1 MPNYLRVT
9 LHFLQPA
16 CHGRGDRGEPE
27 WPPSPLRLFQAMVS
41 AAAARWNERTQLET
55 ATPALRWLEAQP
67 APTII
72 APAASPSDA
81 RYRLY
86 VPDNVGD
93 LVAGSWSRGG
103 TGSMADYRTEKDVR
117 PTRLQVP
124 PGDLMGEE
132 AAVHYLWEINGSEFE
147 VHQEILLGTVRSI
160 THLGWGVDMV
170 AAEASIFSDSEAKR
184 LDGERWRPVDD
195 RDANDLRVAVPGT
208 LAALLAR
215 HAAFLDRVGSDGFR
229 PVPPLTMFRTVGYRR
244 ATDAPGRAFAAFSLL
259 KPDASGFRIFDP
271 ARQAMEVSGMMRHA
285 ASRPSIGWEP
295 DKVARFVLG
304 HGESVG
310 QPHRPVDGP
319 RLAFLP
325 LPSIESRGGKVE
337 VVGAI
342 RRVLVTV
349 FNGTAEVDLRG
360 LARSLSGVDLVAET
374 GPGAL
379 LARIAD
385 SDKSLRRYREP
396 ATTWATVTP
405 IVLPGHDDPRKIRY
419 RLPRGL
425 DGNPPDV
432 NAEEQGRMLAKLDAR
447 IDQLLRKAIR
457 QAGYSDELALHAR
470 IEWRSTGFW
479 PGTGHVQSYAV
490 PDQLRR
496 FRRLHA
502 RITWHDQH
510 GGLVHVPGPICL
522 GGGRFRGIGL
532 LASQTAT
539 HRLDA

>member
-1 MPNYLRVT
+1 MPVHLCVT
-9 LHFLQPA
+9 LRFLQPA
-16 CHGRGDRGEPE
+16 YHGRGDRGEPE
-27 WPPSPLRLFQAMVS
+27 WPPSPLRLFQAIVS
-41 AAAARWNERTQLET
+41 AAAARWNERTRLET
-55 ATPALRWLEAQP
+55 ATPTLRWLEGQSAS
-67 APTII
+67 TII
-72 APAASPSDA
+72 APAGCPSDA

-103 TGSMADYRTEKDVR
+103 SGTMADYRTEKDVR

-124 PGDLMGEE
+124 PGDLLGED
-132 AAVHYLWEINGSEFE
+132 AAVHYLWEINGPEAE
-147 VHQEILLGTVRSI
+147 THKEILLGAVRSI

-170 AAEASIFSDSEAKR
+170 AAEASILSDSEVGQ
-184 LDGERWRPVDD
+184 LIGERWRPVSDG
-195 RDANDLRVAVPGT
+195 DATGLRVAMPGT
-208 LAALLAR
+208 LAALMAK
-215 HAAFLDRVGSDGFR
+215 HAAFLDRVGAGRFR
-229 PVPPLTMFRTVGYRR
+229 PVPPLTTFQIVGYRR
-244 ATDAPGRAFAAFSLL
+244 AADSPARAFAAFSLL
-259 KPDASGFRIFDP
+259 QPDASGFRLFDP
-271 ARQAMEVSGMMRHA
+271 ARQTLEVSGMMRHA
-285 ASRPSIGWEP
+285 ASRTSVGWKPEQI
-295 DKVARFVLG
+295 ARFVLG

-325 LPSIESRGGKVE
+325 LPSIESRGGKAE

-342 RRVLVTV
+342 RRVIVTV
-349 FNGTAEVDLRG
+349 FNGSADEDLRG
-360 LARSLSGVDLVAET
+360 IARSLSGVDLVAES
-374 GPGAL
+374 GPGGL
-379 LARIAD
+379 LSRIPD

-405 IVLPGHDDPRKIRY
+405 IVLPGHDDPRKIRH

-425 DGNPPDV
+425 DGDPPPVDSQ
-432 NAEEQGRMLAKLDAR
+432 EQVRLFAKLDAR
-447 IDQLLRKAIR
+447 IDHLLRKAIR

-479 PGTGHVQSYAV
+479 PGTGHARSYTV

-502 RITWHDQH
+502 RITWHDRL
-510 GGLVHVPGPICL
+510 GGLVPVPGPICL

-532 LASQTAT
+532 LASMS
-539 HRLDA
+539 R